1 MGTRLDSH
9 IAATLMVVAILGCGK
24 DGARFGSGSKIM
36 AVNVQEANATARDTE
51 GANSYRYVLEVAKG
65 APVVAP
71 GPLAT
76 TPGIFHADNGVP
88 LTEEELT
95 NWTVSLQIV
104 GQEPLA
110 SGPIVT
116 GSLDASNYS
125 GMVNVQAHFKE
136 VNGARQG
143 VAYTSFFVDAEKPKV
158 MLQRLENIAGSTNT
172 KVFWVASDNFRIN
185 PDRTGL
191 IACKSIVP
199 DFAPKSFAQA
209 LRLPDSCNL
218 VLYGVDLLSRPST
231 LEMDM
236 VTIGDSSIEAA
247 NAEFALFTEDM
258 VEGFDFTWVQ
268 DPAEN
273 ASQLLLT
280 TTPTSI
286 IYTAKESFDVNSAL
300 RFIQGKIVRQ
310 IDELPGLWPGYRMTV
325 VPSGS
330 TTAAL
335 ETDFQKKVSVPLSVT
350 ADGRY
355 AYTVQVQESS
365 AQIKSNR
372 QEVVVVRDT
381 TSPVVFG
388 VQVSVL
394 EGILTP
400 ASRVTVNWT
409 AMDANGVSRQN
420 IAIRLTGDKLFSP
433 LGSIEGGQGSF
444 SFTWGTRPAKGFEI
458 QITAVDPAGN
468 IGVGQSQKWAPQVF
482 NAALLTSSVR
492 CLFCHIK
499 VDGDLGGIDFPAA
512 THVGTGQ
519 NFEVTSKIY
528 GTNTVPSKL
537 ATTAKGGSNS
547 NYKNSPLVMFPI
559 NGQWPSLTGNILR
572 PRMNGTLRVGSI
584 FVTRTHQ
591 GNLVLGGTDESPIV
605 LNGEVFIDGDV
616 VIKGSYRGV
625 GTIYAQNIYIV
636 DDIKA
641 LKSPFPFDADPVKA
655 VAQAQAS
662 IAKKDDALYLG
673 ALKQVLIGNYITTM
687 GDSCGPEGASIQ
699 CVTDNP
705 FGWLPKAEFVKLG
718 RKATLLKDVNG
729 FQHELKNAHFNPG
742 TDDRAQIEVNRVDA
756 FIYAQKNLAWRS
768 YANIL
773 LNGGYMAPYS
783 GVVAT
788 APYRI
793 YHHVEN
799 KRNWVP
805 NPRNGL
811 PVTQSVIRY
820 DYRLRVGGAGF
831 ETLKSYFEQN

>member
-1 MGTRLDSH
+1 
-9 IAATLMVVAILGCGK
+9 
-24 DGARFGSGSKIM
+24 
-36 AVNVQEANATARDTE
+36 
-51 GANSYRYVLEVAKG
+51 
-65 APVVAP
+65 
-71 GPLAT
+71 
-76 TPGIFHADNGVP
+76 
-88 LTEEELT
+88 
-95 NWTVSLQIV
+95 
-104 GQEPLA
+104 
-110 SGPIVT
+110 
-116 GSLDASNYS
+116 
-125 GMVNVQAHFKE
+125 
-136 VNGARQG
+136 
-143 VAYTSFFVDAEKPKV
+143 
-158 MLQRLENIAGSTNT
+158 
-172 KVFWVASDNFRIN
+172 
-185 PDRTGL
+185 
-191 IACKSIVP
+191 
-199 DFAPKSFAQA
+199 
-209 LRLPDSCNL
+209 
-218 VLYGVDLLSRPST
+218 
-231 LEMDM
+231 
-236 VTIGDSSIEAA
+236 
-247 NAEFALFTEDM
+247 
-258 VEGFDFTWVQ
+258 
-268 DPAEN
+268 
-273 ASQLLLT
+273 
-280 TTPTSI
+280 
-286 IYTAKESFDVNSAL
+286 
-300 RFIQGKIVRQ
+300 
-310 IDELPGLWPGYRMTV
+310 
-325 VPSGS
+325 
-330 TTAAL
+330 
-335 ETDFQKKVSVPLSVT
+335 
-350 ADGRY
+350 
-355 AYTVQVQESS
+355 
-365 AQIKSNR
+365 
-372 QEVVVVRDT
+372 
-381 TSPVVFG
+381 
-388 VQVSVL
+388 
-394 EGILTP
+394 
-400 ASRVTVNWT
+400 
-409 AMDANGVSRQN
+409 MDANGVSRQN

-458 QITAVDPAGN
+458 QITAADPAGN
-468 IGVGQSQKWAPQVF
+468 IGVGTSQKWAPQVF

-499 VDGDLGGIDFPAA
+499 VDGDLGGIDFPAE

-537 ATTAKGGSNS
+537 ATTAKGGSQS

-655 VAQAQAS
+655 VAQAQTS

-705 FGWLPKAEFVKLG
+705 FGWLPKAEFLKLG

-729 FQHELKNAHFNPG
+729 AQYDLKHAHFNPG

-793 YHHVEN
+793 YHHAEN
-799 KRNWVP
+799 KRNWAP

>member
-1 MGTRLDSH
+1 
-9 IAATLMVVAILGCGK
+9 
-24 DGARFGSGSKIM
+24 
-36 AVNVQEANATARDTE
+36 
-51 GANSYRYVLEVAKG
+51 
-65 APVVAP
+65 VVAP

-76 TPGIFHADNGVP
+76 APGIIHADNGVP
-88 LTEEELT
+88 LTEEELA

-104 GQEPLA
+104 GQKPLA
-110 SGPIVT
+110 AGPISS
-116 GSLDASNYS
+116 GSLDTSNLS

-143 VAYTSFFVDAEKPKV
+143 VAYASFFVDAEKPKV

-172 KVFWVASDNFRIN
+172 KMFWAASDNFRIN

-191 IACKSIVP
+191 IACKTVVT
-199 DFAPKSFAQA
+199 DFSPKSFAEA

-231 LEMDM
+231 LEIDV
-236 VTIGDSSIEAA
+236 VTIGDSSVDAA
-247 NAEFALFTEDM
+247 SAEFALFTEDM
-258 VEGFDFTWVQ
+258 VEGFGFTWIQ

-273 ASQLLLT
+273 ASQLLLS
-280 TTPTSI
+280 TTPTSV
-286 IYTAKESFDVNSAL
+286 IYTAKESFSVNSAL
-300 RFIQGKIVRQ
+300 RFIQGKVVRQ
-310 IDELPGLWPGYRMTV
+310 IDEVPGLWPGYRMTV
-325 VPSGS
+325 VPSGR

-335 ETDFQKKVSVPLSVT
+335 ETAFQKDVSVPLAVSS
-350 ADGRY
+350 DGRY
-355 AYTVQVQESS
+355 GYTVQVQETST
-365 AQIKSNR
+365 QVKSNR
-372 QEVVVVRDT
+372 QEVIVVRDT
-381 TSPVVFG
+381 MSPLVFG

-420 IAIRLTGDKLFSP
+420 LAIKLTGDNLFSP
-433 LGSIEGGQGSF
+433 LGTIEGGQGSF
-444 SFTWGTRPAKGFEI
+444 SFTWGSRPAKGFQI
-458 QITAVDPAGN
+458 QITAADPAGN
-468 IGVGQSQKWAPQVF
+468 IGIGISPKWAPQVF

-499 VDGDLGGIDFPAA
+499 VDGDLGGIDFPAE
-512 THVGTGQ
+512 THSATGQ

-528 GTNTVPSKL
+528 GTNTVPAKL
-537 ATTAKGGSNS
+537 ATTAKGGSTS
-547 NYKNSPLVMFPI
+547 NYTNAPLVMFPI
-559 NGQWPSLTGNILR
+559 KGQWPSLTGDILR
-572 PRMNGTLRVGSI
+572 PRMNGTLRMGNLLVSRI
-584 FVTRTHQ
+584 YQ
-591 GNLVLGGTDESPIV
+591 GNLVLSGSDASPLV

-625 GTIYAQNIYIV
+625 GTIYARNIYIV

-641 LKSPFPFDADPVKA
+641 MKSPFPFDSDPVKA
-655 VAQAQAS
+655 VTQAQTS
-662 IAKKDDALYLG
+662 IANKDDALYLG
-673 ALKQVLIGNYITTM
+673 ALKQVLIGNYVTTM
-687 GDSCGPEGASIQ
+687 GDTCGPEGASIQ

-705 FGWLPKAEFVKLG
+705 FGWLPKADFLKLG
-718 RKATLLKDVNG
+718 RKATLLTDVNG
-729 FQHELKNAHFNPG
+729 VQYALKNAHFTPG

-793 YHHVEN
+793 FNHAEN
-799 KRNWVP
+799 NRNWAP